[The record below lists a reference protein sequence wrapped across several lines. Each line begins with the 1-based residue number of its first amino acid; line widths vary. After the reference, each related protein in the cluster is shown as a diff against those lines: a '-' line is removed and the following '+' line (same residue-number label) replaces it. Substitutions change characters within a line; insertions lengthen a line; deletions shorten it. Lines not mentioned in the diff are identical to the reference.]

1 MVAHIPSLVY
11 VGMKTSPLRDINRII
26 QVLMAICLL
35 SYSPYVGAQ
44 ETAPNVIIMIADDV
58 SWDDIGCYG
67 NSQVKTPNI
76 DALAAEGLMFTNA
89 YLTTSSCSPSRNSI
103 MTGRYPHNT
112 GAAELHTEPPIDF
125 QAFPELLRKE
135 GYFSLQ
141 AGKFHMGAYAEGA
154 FDVIYRKRE
163 ETGDGGEKLW
173 LKGLQERPKD
183 KPFFMWFAA
192 YDAHRVWGPNEFSG
206 THSPDSLKPPFYLAE
221 GKETRKDLAQYYD
234 EIHRFDHYV
243 GEVAEELKRQEVF
256 EQTLIIIMA
265 DNGRPFPHSK
275 TRVNDRGL
283 KTPFIISWPERITQK
298 GQSCEALVSAIDI
311 APTILALADVE
322 IPENIQGV
330 SFEHVLNSPEKAFR
344 THVFGEHN
352 WHDYEAHERMVR
364 NDRYMYILNSRPN
377 APQMGPADA
386 VQSPS
391 HKELNQ
397 LRAKG
402 ELSPIQADIFMVPRP
417 REELYDLET
426 DPQQLVNVASVP
438 SYEVALEEMR
448 NILGEWMEETGDDVP
463 AFLTEDWYL
472 HEAGYIRTAAHGK
485 RGEMPGASRQATEIN
500 AKGKF

>member
-1 MVAHIPSLVY
+1 MHIRTILFI
-11 VGMKTSPLRDINRII
+11 L
-26 QVLMAICLL
+26 CLL
-35 SYSPYVGAQ
+35 SAISLKAQ
-44 ETAPNVIIMIADDV
+44 TEKPNVIIMIADDV

-67 NSQVKTPNI
+67 NSQVNTPHM
-76 DALAAEGLMFTNA
+76 DALAEQGLMFTNA
-89 YLTTSSCSPSRNSI
+89 YLTISSCSPSRNSI

-135 GYFSLQ
+135 GYYSLQ
-141 AGKFHMGAYAEGA
+141 AGKFHMGAYAERA
-154 FDVIYRKRE
+154 FDVIYRKPE
-163 ETGDGGEKLW
+163 ETGDGGEKFW

-183 KPFFMWFAA
+183 QPFFMWLAA

-206 THSPDSLKPPFYLAE
+206 THKADSLKPPFYLVD
-221 GKETRKDLAQYYD
+221 GNETRKDLAQYYD
-234 EIHRFDHYV
+234 EIYRFDHYV
-243 GEVAEELKRQEVF
+243 GQVVEELRRQEVF
-256 EQTLIIIMA
+256 EHTLIIIMA

-283 KTPFIISWPERITQK
+283 KTPFLISWPERITQK
-298 GQSCEALVSAIDI
+298 GESCEALISAIDI
-311 APTILALADVE
+311 APTILAVADVD
-322 IPENIQGV
+322 IPQAIQGV
-330 SFEHVLNSPEKAFR
+330 SFEDVLDSPQSDFR
-344 THVFGEHN
+344 THIFGEHN

-364 NDRYMYILNSRPN
+364 NERYMYILNSRPN
-377 APQMGPADA
+377 TPQMGPADA

-397 LRAKG
+397 LRAQGK
-402 ELSPIQADIFMVPRP
+402 LSPIQADIFMLPRP
-417 REELYDLET
+417 QEELYDLQT

-438 SYEVALEEMR
+438 SYETALIEMR
-448 NILGEWMEETGDDVP
+448 KTLKEWMEQTGDDIP

-485 RGEMPGASRQATEIN
+485 RGEMPGASQQATKIN